1 MDNFSRRFRR
11 AMSRTSDRPLA
22 SDVTGIA
29 FVIGL
34 NVPALFVRSTRDFR
48 SIHLLMM
55 PPLPFLNRPASVAC
69 QNLWSTAIPAMHR
82 SAPTEPDGTRPD
94 EQPQEST
101 DGTRIPPGRDG
112 S

>member
-1 MDNFSRRFRR
+1 M
-11 AMSRTSDRPLA
+11 
-22 SDVTGIA
+22 TGIT

-34 NVPALFVRSTRDFR
+34 NVPALLVRSTRNFR
-48 SIHLLMM
+48 VILLLMM

-82 SAPTEPDGTRPD
+82 SAPPDPDGTRPV
-94 EQPQEST
+94 EQAQEST